1 VFNYEHNQLS
11 VWDNYQSLV
20 VKIDAQSGSVPLKKL
35 AYDATIATVATKQ
48 TDLSLQLLADF
59 IKKQPIS

>member
-1 VFNYEHNQLS
+1 MTNVFNYEHIQLS

-35 AYDATIATVATKQ
+35 ACDATFATFATIATVA
-48 TDLSLQLLADF
+48 
-59 IKKQPIS
+59 KK